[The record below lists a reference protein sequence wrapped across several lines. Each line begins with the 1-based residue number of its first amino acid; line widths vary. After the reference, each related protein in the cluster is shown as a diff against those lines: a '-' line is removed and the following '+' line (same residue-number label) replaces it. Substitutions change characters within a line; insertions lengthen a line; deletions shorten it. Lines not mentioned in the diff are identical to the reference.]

1 MWEYLLLRLLIDT
14 RQGEILS
21 ERNPHEARLMRV
33 FVAAAADDSVV
44 IREHLIRLLAEIAG
58 LEVIGQAQNA
68 AEALS
73 GLCRLEPDV
82 AILDIQMSGG
92 NGIQVLQ
99 KIKRQQ
105 PAIIVMMLTSYAY
118 PQYRQKCMEY
128 GADFFFDK
136 AQGYKKLKE
145 VFTALVEDFIGDGYG
160 QIPNQRAARQARRS
174 SGRLSS

>member
-1 MWEYLLLRLLIDT
+1 
-14 RQGEILS
+14 
-21 ERNPHEARLMRV
+21 MRV
-33 FVAAAADDSVV
+33 FVATDDSVV
-44 IREHLIRLLAEIAG
+44 IREQLTRLLAEIAG

-73 GLCRLEPDV
+73 GLCRLEPDA

-136 AQGYKKLKE
+136 AREFHRVRDVLADLASG
-145 VFTALVEDFIGDGYG
+145 
-160 QIPNQRAARQARRS
+160 AARS
-174 SGRLSS
+174 LEPL